1 MSYYVVPLIFLN
13 SQFNIRIAKNN
24 GHTRHSFDHIVRYLA
39 LPHKEE
45 FLIDSSIK
53 AFWICTAIMPPQ
65 CDKIHGVPVQN
76 CQNLTSYTS
85 STKPEH
91 FWHKCMLFMMS
102 KRVCSHKCTNSVKL
116 LFTLTIFEWNTL
128 YRSYRNVPVIAKI
141 CWITKSPT

>member
-65 CDKIHGVPVQN
+65 CDKIQGVPVQI
-76 CQNLTSYTS
+76 CQKLKTCTGLHKTWAFLTQVHIVHDVETR
-85 STKPEH
+85 
-91 FWHKCMLFMMS
+91 L
-102 KRVCSHKCTNSVKL
+102 
-116 LFTLTIFEWNTL
+116 
-128 YRSYRNVPVIAKI
+128 
-141 CWITKSPT
+141 